1 LWLNLFFPQSTFIE
15 SLKNLKD
22 IIELTVNGEN
32 DLNLKVDIDVV
43 FVVTDCK
50 ENEFNESQSVLE
62 ESLQKIQFP
71 LDKYDIVLWGTE
83 ENDPVNVKAILDKK
97 KIQKS

>member
-1 LWLNLFFPQSTFIE
+1 MNLNQYW
-15 SLKNLKD
+15 K
-22 IIELTVNGEN
+22 
-32 DLNLKVDIDVV
+32 KV
-43 FVVTDCK
+43 FK
-50 ENEFNESQSVLE
+50 
-62 ESLQKIQFP
+62 KIQFP